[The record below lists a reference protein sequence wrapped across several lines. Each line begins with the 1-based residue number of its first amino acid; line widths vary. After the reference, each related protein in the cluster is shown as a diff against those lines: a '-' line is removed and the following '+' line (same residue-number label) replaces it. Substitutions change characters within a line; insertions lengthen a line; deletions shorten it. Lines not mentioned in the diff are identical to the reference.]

1 MESILYKDA
10 IERDKFTE
18 CAITLHTF
26 KEDDEIIQLPCRH
39 CFMSI
44 PILTWLSKGNTKC
57 PVCRCQLQK
66 DGNQNETENENE
78 DYIII
83 EYTTIDK
90 EKRYRIFTFRS

>member
-1 MESILYKDA
+1 MEPILYKDA

-39 CFMSI
+39 CFMAN

-57 PVCRCQLQK
+57 PVCRSKIQK
-66 DGNQNETENENE
+66 DVNQDADFENE

-83 EYTTIDK
+83 EYTTIDR